1 MNLWQ
6 TATLIL
12 AAGAGGWLACD
23 ATKAK
28 QLERSQ
34 ASLQQSM
41 REYAG
46 AIADAQR
53 QEAQRIIVAVQ
64 EAAQVRAENTN
75 QVNTIIREV
84 QSAPI
89 TQACVDSPAV
99 RVALAGLRK
108 LAEAPAPGDPDGSA
122 AP

>member
-1 MNLWQ
+1 MNLWM

-12 AAGAGGWLACD
+12 AAAAGGWLACD
-23 ATKAK
+23 MTKAK

-34 ASLQQSM
+34 ASLQQGM
-41 REYAG
+41 QAYTDAVAE
-46 AIADAQR
+46 AQR
-53 QEAQRIIVAVQ
+53 KEAQRIIVAVQ
-64 EAAQVRAENTN
+64 EAAQTRAENTS

-108 LAEAPAPGDPDGSA
+108 LAEAPGADHPDGSP

>member
-6 TATLIL
+6 TATIIL

-28 QLERSQ
+28 QVERSQ
-34 ASLQQSM
+34 AALQQSM
-41 REYAG
+41 QDYAG

-64 EAAQVRAENTN
+64 EAAKTRAENTN
-75 QVNTIIREV
+75 QVQTIIREV

-99 RVALAGLRK
+99 RVALDGLRR
-108 LAEAPAPGDPDGSA
+108 LAEGPGPGDPDSPP